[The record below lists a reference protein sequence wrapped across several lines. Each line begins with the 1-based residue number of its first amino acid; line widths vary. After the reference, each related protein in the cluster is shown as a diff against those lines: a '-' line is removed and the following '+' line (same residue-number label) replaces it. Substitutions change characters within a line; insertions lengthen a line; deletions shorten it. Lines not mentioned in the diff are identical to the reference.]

1 MRNLTERLNE
11 ALEKADEYV
20 VVFVNGS
27 IGAHAP
33 YATAGLHVSLYTIE
47 DGKYVGTAEECKKYA
62 SDHNKSLSPT
72 EKKYYHMR
80 YKAIPLTSLKYSN
93 MKKLSEA
100 DKDKLRDGVN
110 PIPD

>member
-20 VVFVNGS
+20 VVLTGGS
-27 IGAHAP
+27 VGTTNNYAVSGQHA
-33 YATAGLHVSLYTIE
+33 TLYRI
-47 DGKYVGTAEECKKYA
+47 DDNKFVGTAEECKKYV
-62 SDHNKSLSPT
+62 SEHNKSLSPT

-93 MKKLSEA
+93 MKKLSET